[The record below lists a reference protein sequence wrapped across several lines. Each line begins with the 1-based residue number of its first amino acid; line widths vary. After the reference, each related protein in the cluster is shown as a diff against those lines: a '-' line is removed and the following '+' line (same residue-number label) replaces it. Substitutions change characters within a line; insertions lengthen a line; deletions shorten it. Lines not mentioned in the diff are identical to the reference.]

1 MSERILTGRPKF
13 VTPYKSAS
21 KAIDPYYV
29 FDVNTVCDVY
39 NPLAMAYSGVAGDIN
54 YLMQYVRG
62 RQDIYDRV
70 KTVRPDIDNKVVI
83 NHASEITRNLVGYAF
98 GKPIKYVPRQAGK
111 RSAVKKLNE
120 YTANEDKFTSDQ
132 ELATQLSVCGIGYR
146 GVFHNAYAVDDDN
159 PFVLQILDPRT
170 TFVVYA
176 SDFPDMPVMACTY
189 YLTNPDVLDSNESI
203 VTIYTHDMI
212 YRFRTGDYCGIS
224 AEQLISV
231 EVNPLGEIPIV
242 EYENNSFRMGDWETS
257 ISLMNALNT
266 VASDSVNDV
275 SQFVQSILVAVNA
288 EFTDE
293 AIEQLKA
300 NKIVSIYSS
309 RELPADLKYIAEQ
322 TDADNVTSL
331 REFLLEQLEIV
342 TGLPSRNTS
351 SSGGGDTG
359 DAVYLRDGYENL
371 EVVAR
376 IKESFF
382 RKGERETLAL
392 IIKWLGVSNKGIPL
406 TVNNVDIK
414 FTRNSTDNLL
424 TKANAL
430 SILNGTKLIA
440 PTDAIALVGITTE
453 PDELAQRGEEYWD
466 KKNQELMNQQNQMKN
481 NQPENPQNPDNA
493 SRDNNQ
499 KRKTDRE

>member
-1 MSERILTGRPKF
+1 MSERILTGRAKF

-21 KAIDPYYV
+21 KATRPDYI
-29 FDVNTVCDVY
+29 FDVQAVCDVY
-39 NPLAMAYSGVAGDIN
+39 NPLAQAYVGVAGDIN

-62 RQDIYDRV
+62 RQDIFDRV
-70 KTVRPDIDNKVVI
+70 KVVRPDIDNRVVV
-83 NHASEITRNLVGYAF
+83 NHANEITRNLVGYAF

-146 GVFHNAYAVDDDN
+146 GVFYNTYAIDDDN
-159 PFVLQILDPRT
+159 PFILQILDPRS

-176 SDFPDMPVMACTY
+176 SDFPDMPVMGCTY

-203 VTIYTHDMI
+203 VTIYTHD
-212 YRFRTGDYCGIS
+212 YVYTFRTGDFCGIS
-224 AEQLISV
+224 PEQLVSMTP
-231 EVNPLGEIPIV
+231 NPLDAIPIV
-242 EYENNSFRMGDWETS
+242 EYQNNSFRMGDWETS

-266 VASDSVNDV
+266 VTSDSVNDV

-288 EFTDE
+288 EFTE
-293 AIEQLKA
+293 ESIEQLKA

-322 TDADNVTSL
+322 SNPNNLTSL
-331 REFLLEQLEIV
+331 REFLLQQLEIV

-371 EVVAR
+371 EIVAR

-382 RKGERETLAL
+382 RKGERETLNL
-392 IIKWLGVSNKGIPL
+392 IIKWLDVSNKGLPL
-406 TVNNVDIK
+406 TVNNIDIK

-424 TKANAL
+424 NKANAL
-430 SILNGTKLIA
+430 ATLNGTKLIA
-440 PTDAIALVGITTE
+440 PTDSIALVGITTE

-466 KKNQELMNQQNQMKN
+466 KKNQEMMAQQTAN
-481 NQPENPQNPDNA
+481 NTQPAP
-493 SRDNNQ
+493 NNQ
-499 KRKTDRE
+499 KSANRDTNQLRKTDRE

>member
-1 MSERILTGRPKF
+1 M
-13 VTPYKSAS
+13 
-21 KAIDPYYV
+21 
-29 FDVNTVCDVY
+29 
-39 NPLAMAYSGVAGDIN
+39 
-54 YLMQYVRG
+54 
-62 RQDIYDRV
+62 
-70 KTVRPDIDNKVVI
+70 
-83 NHASEITRNLVGYAF
+83 
-98 GKPIKYVPRQAGK
+98 
-111 RSAVKKLNE
+111 
-120 YTANEDKFTSDQ
+120 
-132 ELATQLSVCGIGYR
+132 
-146 GVFHNAYAVDDDN
+146 
-159 PFVLQILDPRT
+159 
-170 TFVVYA
+170 
-176 SDFPDMPVMACTY
+176 
-189 YLTNPDVLDSNESI
+189 
-203 VTIYTHDMI
+203 
-212 YRFRTGDYCGIS
+212 
-224 AEQLISV
+224 
-231 EVNPLGEIPIV
+231 
-242 EYENNSFRMGDWETS
+242 
-257 ISLMNALNT
+257 
-266 VASDSVNDV
+266 
-275 SQFVQSILVAVNA
+275 
-288 EFTDE
+288 
-293 AIEQLKA
+293 
-300 NKIVSIYSS
+300 
-309 RELPADLKYIAEQ
+309 
-322 TDADNVTSL
+322 TSL